1 MWKRLIWF
9 FAAVTVTVSAQ
20 VTADAPP
27 FTADEI
33 AIYSDFLLH
42 YPEQLSNMIGMQ
54 DTTEAWASIA
64 YFYQKVPSNLKTSP
78 YSGRKLP
85 PEVMAFEK
93 LSM

>member
-1 MWKRLIWF
+1 MDATSHSQSELALYSTAMWKGLIWF
-9 FAAVTVTVSAQ
+9 LATVTVTVSAQ

-54 DTTEAWASIA
+54 DTIRKAVWDGEL
-64 YFYQKVPSNLKTSP
+64 QLLPV
-78 YSGRKLP
+78 SGT
-85 PEVMAFEK
+85 
-93 LSM
+93 